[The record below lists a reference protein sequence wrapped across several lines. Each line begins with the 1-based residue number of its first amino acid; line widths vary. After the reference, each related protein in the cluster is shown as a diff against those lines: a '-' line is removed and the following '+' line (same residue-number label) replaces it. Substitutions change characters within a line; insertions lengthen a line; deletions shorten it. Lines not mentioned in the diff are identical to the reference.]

1 MSTYYAS
8 LTDDGSGNFSV
19 ALQRGGS
26 APSGG
31 TAITIPFVENNNQ
44 SPASTT
50 TKILSV
56 GFQAALRAA
65 LNDRAAGN

>member
-1 MSTYYAS
+1 MSTYYLS
-8 LTDDGSGNFSV
+8 LTDDGNGNFSV
-19 ALQRGGS
+19 AAQRGGT

-31 TAITIPFVENNNQ
+31 TALTIPHVENNNA

-50 TKILSV
+50 TKVLAV
-56 GFQAALRAA
+56 AVEAAKRAA

>member
-19 ALQRGGS
+19 ALQRGGT

-31 TAITIPFVENNNQ
+31 TAITIPWVENNNA
-44 SPASTT
+44 SPAISTT
-50 TKILSV
+50 KMLGV
-56 GFQAALRAA
+56 AFEVAKRAA